1 MTCNDRCRN
10 RIDFVRQSN
19 CQMALDFV
27 EVLITAFVY
36 SDPLELHLSGAH
48 INLPP
53 GSMQY

>member
-1 MTCNDRCRN
+1 MT
-10 RIDFVRQSN
+10 IVGIELILFVSQTVTE
-19 CQMALDFV
+19 MVLDFV
-27 EVLITAFVY
+27 EVLITAFAY